1 MAMNTFII
9 TLLVIS
15 IAIFVMSAG
24 AVFFN
29 LDLKGSCGG
38 EETCICSPEERKQC
52 FSKIT
57 VP

>member
-1 MAMNTFII
+1 MDTFII

-15 IAIFVMSAG
+15 IAIFVMSIG
-24 AVFFN
+24 AIFFN
-29 LDLKGSCGG
+29 LNLKGSCGG
-38 EETCICSPEERKQC
+38 GEESCICSPEERKKC